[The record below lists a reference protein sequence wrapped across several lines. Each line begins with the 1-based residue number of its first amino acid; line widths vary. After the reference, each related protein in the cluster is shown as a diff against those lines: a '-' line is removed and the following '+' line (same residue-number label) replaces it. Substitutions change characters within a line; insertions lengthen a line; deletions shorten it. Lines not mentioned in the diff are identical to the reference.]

1 MRFPLWTAVVW
12 IGMPLCA
19 AGPGTV
25 QKAAQR
31 FEEICAKVPAPL
43 GSQFRATAAK
53 MLQAH
58 HPELAQT
65 LMPVGLAAEK
75 LPPAA
80 REEPAISPAEAAI
93 YQQFGRFGQ
102 VPTDADRAQ
111 LIIDLASQVRAL
123 PPDATK
129 AYLARDLCGEVTEGD
144 MGQEAI
150 TAVAEALAESM
161 KGAPP
166 DASIYL
172 DLASLIHYERARPP
186 MEDAALDAAL
196 ALLELRAS
204 LAQEAHFSLTALNGQ
219 VYSLVALRGK
229 VVLVNFWATWCMPCQ
244 KEMPEMEKLYREFG
258 DKGLVVLAI
267 STEERTVVAKFIADK
282 GYSFPVLLD
291 PGGKASAAFDVD
303 GVPKSFLF
311 DRQGR
316 LVGEANDRRSE
327 SQFRLMLKSAGLE

>member
-43 GSQFRATAAK
+43 GSQFRTAAAK
-53 MLQAH
+53 MLQPRY
-58 HPELAQT
+58 PELAQT
-65 LMPVGLAAEK
+65 LMPVGSAAEK
-75 LPPAA
+75 LPPAP
-80 REEPAISPAEAAI
+80 RDEPAISPAEAAI

-102 VPTDADRAQ
+102 VLTDADRAQ
-111 LIIDLASQVRAL
+111 LIIHLASQVRAL
-123 PPDATK
+123 PSDATK

-150 TAVAEALAESM
+150 TAAAETLAESI

-166 DASIYL
+166 DASMYL
-172 DLASLIHYERARPP
+172 SLASLIHYERVRPP
-186 MEDAALDAAL
+186 MKDAALVAAL
-196 ALLELRAS
+196 ALLGLRER
-204 LAQEAHFSLTALNGQ
+204 LAQESRFSLTGLDGR

-229 VVLVNFWATWCMPCQ
+229 VVLVNFWATSCMPCR
-244 KEMPEMEKLYREFG
+244 KEMPELEKLYREFG
-258 DKGLVVLAI
+258 EKGLVVLAI
-267 STEERTVVAKFIADK
+267 STEERAVVAKFIADK
-282 GYSFPVLLD
+282 AYSFPVLLD
-291 PGGKASAAFDVD
+291 PGAKASADFDID
-303 GVPKSFLF
+303 GVPQSFLF

-316 LVGEANDRRSE
+316 LVGEAMDRRSE
-327 SQFRLMLKSAGLE
+327 SQFRSMLKAAGLE